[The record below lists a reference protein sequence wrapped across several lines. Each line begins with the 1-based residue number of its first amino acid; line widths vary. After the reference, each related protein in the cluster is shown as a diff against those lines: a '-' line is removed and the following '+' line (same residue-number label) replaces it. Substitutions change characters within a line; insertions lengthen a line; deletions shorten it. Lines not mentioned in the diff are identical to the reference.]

1 MKKQILATMLT
12 TSMVLSLTSF
22 AIAGGSHFHPKQI
35 AKCSKS
41 GCTEEQIKG
50 AVPAA
55 ITYLA
60 DSKKIDSAWGKAKI
74 DSVGKKEFAK
84 GPEWVVTLKNDAN
97 EIRYVFFGLDG
108 YVTGSNSTGN

>member
-1 MKKQILATMLT
+1 MKKQIISTTMML
-12 TSMVLSLTSF
+12 LLTSF
-22 AIAGGSHFHPKQI
+22 ALAGGSHFHPKQI
-35 AKCSKS
+35 VKCPKL

-60 DSKKIDSAWGKAKI
+60 DSKKIDSAWVKAKI
-74 DSVGKKEFAK
+74 DFIGKKEFKK
-84 GPEWVVTLKNDAN
+84 GPEWVVTLKNEAN
-97 EIRYVFFGLDG
+97 EIRYIFFGLDG

>member
-1 MKKQILATMLT
+1 MKKQILATT
-12 TSMVLSLTSF
+12 IVLSMTSF
-22 AIAGGSHFHPKQI
+22 AFAGGSHFHPKQI
-35 AKCSKS
+35 AKCANSV
-41 GCTEEQIKG
+41 CTDEQIKA

-60 DSKKIDSAWGKAKI
+60 DSKKIDLAWAKAKI
-74 DSVGKKEFAK
+74 DSIGKKEFKK
-84 GPEWVVTLKNDAN
+84 GPEWVVTLKNEAN